1 MIYCSFIL
9 LSTIDNTSSDSRCS
23 YGTDGN
29 GFSLKWVDE
38 WVSWA
43 TGAQVGDGSCGVG
56 ELVEL
61 SHEVSLEG
69 VGLLVSD
76 PSLVVLVEV
85 VPCVLEVGLKVV
97 WDLMWLKL
105 MGGFEDGTGS
115 ELGLILH
122 KELLS
127 SLVAGWGLSLSG
139 VLGENVVHN
148 FILIGTVV
156 SGDVHILP
164 GGLINISSIS
174 VRVVGELDSGGN
186 SKEESQYLS
195 NLHIEYFC
203 T

>member
-29 GFSLKWVDE
+29 GLSVQWVDE

-43 TGAQVGDGSCGVG
+43 TGAQVGDGSWGVG

-85 VPCVLEVGLKVV
+85 VPCVLEVGLKVG
-97 WDLMWLKL
+97 WDLGWLKFV
-105 MGGFEDGTGS
+105 GGFEDGSSG

-122 KELLS
+122 EELLS
-127 SLVAGWGLSLSG
+127 GLVARWG
-139 VLGENVVHN
+139 
-148 FILIGTVV
+148 
-156 SGDVHILP
+156 
-164 GGLINISSIS
+164 SSF
-174 VRVVGELDSGGN
+174 L
-186 SKEESQYLS
+186 
-195 NLHIEYFC
+195 
-203 T
+203 